1 MLSQSRYTMPDSHRH
16 HRRHAIVLVS
26 IFLLSSIALV
36 PTSSIAGHSK
46 TTSVWSGTVNL
57 VDGYTVESGDILII
71 EEGTTI
77 NLGDDKDILVA
88 GRITVEGTFA
98 SPVILNSI
106 LGDHD
111 GIIFNSSSN
120 GLGSKI
126 DNLTIKNSEYGIT
139 IYGSNPTINHLR
151 VENADLVAVDM
162 FDSASPRINN
172 IVIEGGGQ
180 DIPLTTNW
188 RKGIGISVGAS
199 SSPIIDGAVINNL
212 VTRGLNYW
220 GNSGGIVSN
229 LQITNI
235 SGATTSIAAGI
246 WIEDSLPLV
255 ANSNVIRSDNGVY
268 VRHITEGWNTRP
280 TFTNLVVEDSQYRG
294 IMVEQ
299 YNHSQFSNLPIN
311 AIFNNLVIRGT
322 GGGNAKTPGLG
333 IAALDV
339 NTSGIKI
346 EGGLIEDNP
355 VVGFRA
361 YMIDSSMVVNNLTLL
376 NNGGDGF
383 SIPLNDR
390 AGLFW
395 RSANWGISGPPT
407 INDLV
412 VRNSSGPGVLMWK
425 GGVRGTN
432 WEVTEN
438 GASGLDFREFHPD
451 VNAILSMNNTGHGL
465 SIRDSSNVEL
475 EYVVTSGNGV
485 GSLSGNLGSGFYF
498 DESNDVVSGGKNVSC
513 YICTSIDDNYG
524 VTIEDSIDL
533 QLHSL
538 TIINPI
544 NSPALSVDN
553 SGLSQD
559 GNIIFNNLIVNSNST
574 GSNSYVIELYD
585 VDAEI
590 SNLQISGNNSGFYW
604 DAKGSLDS
612 YLNDSIINTQNTIS
626 CLDLVD
632 HSELLVNNTGFQCNS
647 PPSLDSSFVNM
658 TNSFFLSNST
668 NSNYFLMKSN
678 SHLRWI
684 SSSLMDE
691 PLFESEDNIVDEM
704 WSVETHVVNQYFN
717 HIPFSSVNLTFDLY
731 ESEYFGIL
739 PYEGVDIIGPFIGK
753 RWTPINGWSDVN
765 NVHTGCDYDSVHN
778 DSEPFELD
786 SNKVVTCILEISNQP
801 PIIMWLLP
809 SPDEIYASG
818 SEVIFD
824 ASSSWDLDNE
834 LMTYSWS
841 SNIDGDITSSCEFN
855 NNNSIIIA
863 NNLIQCLSDG
873 IHQITLE
880 ICDLSNNCASE
891 QRSIELSNN
900 PPLLTV
906 DTTPDIS
913 AWGTLYLG
921 KTASVNID
929 LTGTNDPENDE
940 LTCWIKTSYEETELF
955 LSECPGQI
963 NKTFPL
969 APNQFTVTV
978 YATDG
983 VHSPVTWTFNV
994 ELFNEL
1000 PNALV
1005 EITRTGLR
1013 SQDILLIDGS
1023 NTIDPEGDE
1032 IKFEFWSDIDGL
1044 LNSGITPSDSLEWSG
1059 MLSKGTHKIT
1069 MYASDDRPNHAGQW
1083 TTTELDLI
1091 VENSPPV
1098 AMISYPIE
1106 DYSTNSGHLI
1116 SFDATGSGDWDIAC
1130 SDLDNSTG
1138 IICNYFSDSSKDL
1151 VSVLWQSDLLSE
1163 PIGSE
1168 WKFKSR
1174 LPEGNHVISLHIDD
1188 GDGGTASFST
1198 TIFVEQSAPV
1208 LILSSPDEGIE
1219 VYSNLPVLFDFR
1231 DSFDPDGDE
1240 FKVSIFSDI
1249 MPEPILEDK
1258 TNEYW
1263 YNDYLPAG
1271 VHDLSFVLTD
1281 STGRISNY
1289 SQQLTVFE
1297 TGPTAGISDYSDGQ
1311 YIPPGREITLNASAS
1326 FDYDNDIILY
1336 QWSLGDGTEIG
1347 DKEEITV
1354 SLPPGLVQI
1363 NLLVKDSRGESDIT
1377 SINLIIG
1384 SSSPILYEL
1393 SINPNTLKFAED
1405 NPIFIT
1411 VRLDDLDGT
1420 TQIVFCKFKAGK
1432 IEQEFE
1438 LRDDGL
1444 GGDSIAGDNIW
1455 SLQTAILVNDGSI
1468 AQVELWAIDGEVV
1481 SPILFGQ
1488 LPIESEENSN
1498 IISWFLSGGLPLLG
1512 FMITLFLAIGIL
1524 YSVNR
1529 RKELV
1534 KDLEMI
1540 ESWSTFDPRELD
1552 DEFNE

>member
-1 MLSQSRYTMPDSHRH
+1 MLSQSRYTMPDSHH
-16 HRRHAIVLVS
+16 HRRRHAIVLVL
-26 IFLLSSIALV
+26 IFFLSTIALV
-36 PTSSIAGHSK
+36 PASSIAGYSK

-88 GRITVEGTFA
+88 GRITVEGTSA

-139 IYGSNPTINHLR
+139 IYGSNPTINNLR
-151 VENADLVAVDM
+151 VENADLVAIDM
-162 FDSASPRINN
+162 FDSASPRIND

-180 DIPLTTNW
+180 DIPLNTNW

-299 YNHSQFSNLPIN
+299 YNHSQFSNLPMN

-322 GGGNAKTPGLG
+322 GGENAKTPGLG
-333 IAALDV
+333 IAGLDV

-361 YMIDSSMVVNNLTLL
+361 YMIDSSMIINNLTLL
-376 NNGGDGF
+376 NNGGNGF

-395 RSANWGISGPPT
+395 RSSNWGISGPPT

-451 VNAILSMNNTGHGL
+451 VNAILSTNNTGHGL
-465 SIRDSSNVEL
+465 SVRDSSNVEL

-485 GSLSGNLGSGFYF
+485 GSLSPNLGSGFYF

-513 YICTSIDDNYG
+513 HICTSIDDNYG

-538 TIINPI
+538 AIINSI

-553 SGLSQD
+553 SGLSQN
-559 GNIIFNNLIVNSNST
+559 GNIIFNNLMVNFNST
-574 GSNSYVIELYD
+574 DSNSYAIELND

-590 SNLQISGNNSGFYW
+590 SNLEINGNNSGFYW
-604 DAKGSLDS
+604 DAKGSLHS
-612 YLNDSIINTQNTIS
+612 YLNDSIINAQNTDS
-626 CLDLVD
+626 CLDLVG
-632 HSELLVNNTGFQCNS
+632 HSELLANNISFQCNS

-658 TNSFFLSNST
+658 TNSFFLSNSS
-668 NSNYFLMKSN
+668 NFNYFLMKSS

-684 SSSLMDE
+684 SSSIMDE

-704 WSVETHVVNQYFN
+704 WYVETHVVNQYLN
-717 HIPFSSVNLTFDLY
+717 HIPFSSVNLTFDQY
-731 ESEYFGIL
+731 ESEYFDIL
-739 PYEGVDIIGPFIGK
+739 PYEGVDTLGPFIGK
-753 RWTPINGWSDVN
+753 KWTPINGWSNVN

-778 DSEPFELD
+778 DSETFELA
-786 SNKVVTCILEISNQP
+786 SNKVVTCTLEISNQP
-801 PIIMWLLP
+801 PIIVWLLP
-809 SPDEIYASG
+809 VNDEIYASG

-841 SNIDGDITSSCEFN
+841 SSIDGDITSSCEFN
-855 NNNSIIIA
+855 ENNSIIIA

-873 IHQITLE
+873 IHQITVE

-921 KTASVNID
+921 KTAAVNID
-929 LTGTNDPENDE
+929 LTGTNDPEDDE
-940 LTCWIKTSYEETELF
+940 LTCWIKTSYDETELF

-1000 PNALV
+1000 PTALI

-1013 SQDILLIDGS
+1013 SQDILLIDGN

-1044 LNSGITPSDSLEWSG
+1044 LHSGITPFDSLEWSG
-1059 MLSKGTHKIT
+1059 MLSKGAHKIT
-1069 MYASDDRPNHAGQW
+1069 MYASDDLPNHAGQW

-1091 VENSPPV
+1091 VDNSPPI
-1098 AMISYPIE
+1098 AMISYPTE
-1106 DYSTNSGHLI
+1106 GYSTNSGHLI

-1138 IICNYFSDSSKDL
+1138 IICNHFSDSSKDL
-1151 VSVLWQSDLLSE
+1151 VSVLWQSNLLSE

-1208 LILSSPDEGIE
+1208 LILSSPNEGIE
-1219 VYSNLPVLFDFR
+1219 IYSNLPVLFDFR

-1240 FKVSIFSDI
+1240 FTVSLFSDI
-1249 MPEPILEDK
+1249 MSQPILEHV

-1271 VHDLSFVLTD
+1271 VHDLSFVLID
-1281 STGRISNY
+1281 STGRTSNY
-1289 SQQLTVFE
+1289 SQQLTIFE
-1297 TGPTAGISDYSDGQ
+1297 TGPTAGIRDYSDGQ
-1311 YIPPGREITLNASAS
+1311 YIPPGREIILNASTS
-1326 FDYDNDIILY
+1326 FDYDDDIILY

-1354 SLPPGLVQI
+1354 SFPPGLVQI

-1377 SINLIIG
+1377 SINLTIG

-1393 SINPNTLKFAED
+1393 SINPNNLNFGES
-1405 NPIFIT
+1405 NLIFVS

-1420 TQIVFCKFKAGK
+1420 TQMVICKFKAGD

-1444 GGDSIAGDNIW
+1444 GGDSVAGDNIW
-1455 SLQTAILVNDGSI
+1455 SLQTALLVNDGSI
-1468 AQVELWAIDGEVV
+1468 AQVEVWAIDGEVV

-1488 LPIESEENSN
+1488 LPIKSEENSN

-1512 FMITLFLAIGIL
+1512 FIVILSLAIGIL
-1524 YSVNR
+1524 YSSNR
-1529 RKELV
+1529 RKELA

>member
-1 MLSQSRYTMPDSHRH
+1 MLSQSRYTMPDSHH
-16 HRRHAIVLVS
+16 HRRRHAIVLVL
-26 IFLLSSIALV
+26 IFFLSTIALV
-36 PTSSIAGHSK
+36 PASSIAGYSK

-88 GRITVEGTFA
+88 GRITVEGTSA

-139 IYGSNPTINHLR
+139 IYGSNPTINNLR
-151 VENADLVAVDM
+151 VENADLVAIDM
-162 FDSASPRINN
+162 FDSASPRIND

-180 DIPLTTNW
+180 DIPLNTNW

-299 YNHSQFSNLPIN
+299 YNHSQFSNLPMN

-322 GGGNAKTPGLG
+322 GGENAKTPGLG
-333 IAALDV
+333 IAGLDV

-361 YMIDSSMVVNNLTLL
+361 YMIDSSMIINNLTLL
-376 NNGGDGF
+376 NNGGNGF

-395 RSANWGISGPPT
+395 RSSNWGISGPPT

-465 SIRDSSNVEL
+465 SVRDSSNVEL

-485 GSLSGNLGSGFYF
+485 GSLSPNLGSGFYF

-513 YICTSIDDNYG
+513 HICTSIDDNYG

-538 TIINPI
+538 AIINSI

-553 SGLSQD
+553 SGLSQN
-559 GNIIFNNLIVNSNST
+559 GNIIFNNLMVNFNST
-574 GSNSYVIELYD
+574 DSNSYAIELND

-590 SNLQISGNNSGFYW
+590 SNLEINGNNSGFYW
-604 DAKGSLDS
+604 DAKGSLHS
-612 YLNDSIINTQNTIS
+612 YLNDSIINAQNTDS
-626 CLDLVD
+626 CLDLVG
-632 HSELLVNNTGFQCNS
+632 HSELLANNISFQCNS

-658 TNSFFLSNST
+658 TNSFFLSNSS
-668 NSNYFLMKSN
+668 NFNYFLMKSS

-684 SSSLMDE
+684 SSSIMDE

-704 WSVETHVVNQYFN
+704 WYVETHVVNQYLN
-717 HIPFSSVNLTFDLY
+717 HIPFSSVNLTFDQY
-731 ESEYFGIL
+731 ESEYFDIL
-739 PYEGVDIIGPFIGK
+739 PYEGVDTLGPFIGK
-753 RWTPINGWSDVN
+753 KWTPINGWSNVN

-778 DSEPFELD
+778 DSETFELA
-786 SNKVVTCILEISNQP
+786 SNKVVTCTLEISNQP
-801 PIIMWLLP
+801 PIIVWLLP
-809 SPDEIYASG
+809 VNDEIYASG

-834 LMTYSWS
+834 LMTYSWLS
-841 SNIDGDITSSCEFN
+841 SIDGDITSSCEFN
-855 NNNSIIIA
+855 ENNSIIIA

-873 IHQITLE
+873 IHQITVE

-921 KTASVNID
+921 KTAAVNID
-929 LTGTNDPENDE
+929 LTGTNDPEDDE
-940 LTCWIKTSYEETELF
+940 LTCWIKTSYDETELF

-1000 PNALV
+1000 PTALI

-1013 SQDILLIDGS
+1013 SQDILLIDGN

-1044 LNSGITPSDSLEWSG
+1044 LHSGITPFDSLEWSG
-1059 MLSKGTHKIT
+1059 MLSKGAHKIT
-1069 MYASDDRPNHAGQW
+1069 MYASDDLPNHAGQW

-1091 VENSPPV
+1091 VDNSPPI
-1098 AMISYPIE
+1098 AMISYPTE
-1106 DYSTNSGHLI
+1106 GYSTNSGHLI

-1138 IICNYFSDSSKDL
+1138 IICNHFSDSSKDL
-1151 VSVLWQSDLLSE
+1151 VSVLWKSNLLSE

-1208 LILSSPDEGIE
+1208 LILSSPNEGIE

-1240 FKVSIFSDI
+1240 FTVSLFSDI
-1249 MPEPILEDK
+1249 MSQPILEHV

-1271 VHDLSFVLTD
+1271 VHDLSFVLID
-1281 STGRISNY
+1281 STGRTSNY
-1289 SQQLTVFE
+1289 SQQLTIFE
-1297 TGPTAGISDYSDGQ
+1297 TGPTAGIRDYSDGQ
-1311 YIPPGREITLNASAS
+1311 YIPPGREIILNASTS
-1326 FDYDNDIILY
+1326 FDYDDDIILY

-1354 SLPPGLVQI
+1354 SFPPGLVQI

-1377 SINLIIG
+1377 SINLTIG

-1393 SINPNTLKFAED
+1393 SINPNNLNFGES
-1405 NPIFIT
+1405 NLIFVS

-1420 TQIVFCKFKAGK
+1420 TQMVICKFKAGD

-1444 GGDSIAGDNIW
+1444 GGDSVAGDNIW
-1455 SLQTAILVNDGSI
+1455 SLQTALLVNDGSI
-1468 AQVELWAIDGEVV
+1468 AQVEVWAIDGEVV

-1488 LPIESEENSN
+1488 LPIKSEENSN

-1512 FMITLFLAIGIL
+1512 FIVILSLAIGIL
-1524 YSVNR
+1524 YSSNR
-1529 RKELV
+1529 RKELA